1 MLRRERLCDDDEE
14 ITRGGEERA
23 DMEIWWCWLLRAAV
37 PLNVHVSL
45 SLSSHTL
52 FVQIIIASCISL
64 SFHCIFS
71 FTTTTTLSPVSS
83 LSLSLQCVCA
93 YLSIWMDG
101 ARAHWHVFLCT
112 HTHSV
117 RIHNVLACLALA
129 AAASSNLMRARS
141 QLRAAHITHQCTV
154 VVVLVL
160 LLHNNIYI

>member
-37 PLNVHVSL
+37 PLNVHISL

-64 SFHCIFS
+64 SFHCISS
-71 FTTTTTLSPVSS
+71 FTTTLSPVSS
-83 LSLSLQCVCA
+83 LSLSLSQCVCA

-117 RIHNVLACLALA
+117 RIHNVLACLAPCCCCLFQPHA
-129 AAASSNLMRARS
+129 RALSIKSS
-141 QLRAAHITHQCTV
+141 THNTPMHSSSSTTTQQYT
-154 VVVLVL
+154 
-160 LLHNNIYI
+160 